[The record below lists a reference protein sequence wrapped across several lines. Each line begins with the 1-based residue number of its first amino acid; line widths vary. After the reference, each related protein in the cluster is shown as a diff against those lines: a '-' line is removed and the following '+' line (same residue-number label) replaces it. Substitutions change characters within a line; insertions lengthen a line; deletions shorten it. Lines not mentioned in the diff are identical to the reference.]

1 VDPRRPLEFGISVV
15 PAAEGLERT
24 RELVRAAEV
33 GGLDLVGI
41 QDHPYQR
48 RFIDTWMLMATLL
61 AETERIRIFPDVAN
75 LPLRL
80 PAMIAK
86 AAASLDQISG
96 GRFELGLGAGAF
108 WEGIAAMG
116 GPQRSPRE
124 ALEALEEAIQ
134 VIRLAWSD
142 ERSVRFGGTHYRL
155 TDYQPGPPPAHRIE
169 IWLGVYKPGGLNL
182 VGRRADGWIPSLGH
196 MPPEQ
201 LAEGQKRIDAA
212 AEEAGRDPASVR
224 RLYDVSGTV
233 TDGTL
238 GELLQGPPEHW
249 VETLADWATR
259 LHVDTFVFWPQEAVR
274 EQVERFAADVVPAV
288 RAAMPR

>member
-1 VDPRRPLEFGISVV
+1 VPRRPLEFGISVV
-15 PAAEGLERT
+15 PTADDLEQT
-24 RELVRAAEV
+24 RELVRAAEA

-48 RFIDTWMLMATLL
+48 RFFDTWMLMATLF
-61 AETERIRIFPDVAN
+61 AETERIRILPDVAN

-80 PAMIAK
+80 PAMTAK
-86 AAASLDQISG
+86 AAATLDRISG
-96 GRFELGLGAGAF
+96 GRLELGLGAGAF

-142 ERSVRFGGTHYRL
+142 QRSVRFDGTHYRL
-155 TDYQPGPPPAHRIE
+155 SGYQPGPIPAHRIE
-169 IWLGVYKPGGLNL
+169 IWLGVYKPRALNL
-182 VGRRADGWIPSLGH
+182 VGRRADGWVPSLGY

-212 AEEAGRDPASVR
+212 AEEAGRDPASIR
-224 RLYDVSGTV
+224 RLYNVSGTV
-233 TDGTL
+233 TDGSR
-238 GELLQGPPEHW
+238 GELLQGPTEHW

-259 LHVDTFVFWPQEAVR
+259 LHVDTFVFWPQEAVP
-274 EQVERFAADVVPAV
+274 EQVERFATEVVAGV
-288 RAAMPR
+288 RDAMPR

>member
-1 VDPRRPLEFGISVV
+1 MPRRPLEFGISVV
-15 PAAEGLERT
+15 PAADGLERT
-24 RELVRAAEV
+24 RELVRAAEA

-48 RFIDTWMLMATLL
+48 RFFDTWTLMATLL

-86 AAASLDQISG
+86 AAATLDRISG

-108 WEGIAAMG
+108 WEAIVAMD
-116 GPQRSPRE
+116 GPRRRPRE

-142 ERSVRFGGTHYRL
+142 ERSVRFDGTHYRL
-155 TDYQPGPPPAHRIE
+155 AGYKPGPSPAHRIE
-169 IWLGVYKPGGLNL
+169 IWLGVYKPRGLGL

-196 MPPEQ
+196 MPPDR
-201 LAEGQKRIDAA
+201 LAEAQKRIDAA
-212 AEEAGRDPASVR
+212 AEAAGRDPASIR
-224 RLYDVSGTV
+224 RLYNISGTI
-233 TDGTL
+233 TGGTR

-259 LHVDTFVFWPQEAVR
+259 LHVDTFVFWPQEALP
-274 EQVERFAADVVPAV
+274 EQVERFAAEVMPAM